1 MKHLPT
7 ALAVAALVG
16 PAPALSQ
23 ANYQMFVCEQRE
35 HIVDV
40 LKQANNERQEA
51 RGIMVGSKGT
61 VLIELFTAPDGGWTF
76 LYSYPNGTSCVLA
89 HGTNWMPVGP
99 ASPPVY

>member
-1 MKHLPT
+1 MNRLFAVLAMAVLLKPT
-7 ALAVAALVG
+7 SAF
-16 PAPALSQ
+16 SQ

-40 LKQANNERQEA
+40 LEQANEESQKA
-51 RGIMVGSKGT
+51 HGVMVGSRGT

-89 HGTNWMPVGP
+89 HGTDWMPASP
-99 ASPPVY
+99 ASPPAY

>member
-1 MKHLPT
+1 MNRLC
-7 ALAVAALVG
+7 AVVAMAALLK
-16 PAPALSQ
+16 PTSAFAQ

-51 RGIMVGSKGT
+51 RGIMVGSTGT

-89 HGTNWMPVGP
+89 HGTNWMPVSP